1 MTVDFSAL
9 AQAPLER
16 IPLFCKNCGE
26 LDTEHLKG
34 RCLFAPTRLEYHP
47 AANIARVYTVE
58 RFLGER
64 DDIQTR
70 FAMTAYRQQLLE
82 TLRRLGVPD

>member
-1 MTVDFSAL
+1 MPVDFFAL
-9 AQAPLER
+9 AQVPSER

-47 AANIARVYTVE
+47 AANIARAYTIE
-58 RFLGER
+58 RFLGVR

-70 FAMTAYRQQLLE
+70 FAMTAYRQQLIEALH
-82 TLRRLGVPD
+82 RLGVPD